1 MPSKSKAKG
10 NAWELEVAKFL
21 SDTYNESFLRVSSSG
36 AFVGGKNS
44 FRKAT
49 IDKAQLQSKK
59 GDIHPPMGWDHFNLE
74 CKSYADFPF
83 HQLWYADVKILDA
96 WIQQQKDV
104 EDEGDL
110 NLILIKISRK
120 EKWVVFPEN
129 LGFLT
134 DRYLQYKGW
143 YFVNWD
149 QFWSK
154 NHNLV
159 LIKKYSTEGLEISH
173 KISHLTSRPIPQTC
187 QA

>member
-21 SDTYNESFLRVSSSG
+21 SETYKESFIRIPSSG
-36 AFVGGKNS
+36 AFVGGKNN
-44 FRKAT
+44 FRKT
-49 IDKAQLQSKK
+49 QIDSAQLQGKK
-59 GDIHPPMGWDHFNLE
+59 GDIHPPETWKHWNIE

-120 EKWVVFPEN
+120 EKWVVFPQN
-129 LGFLT
+129 LGFQT
-134 DRYLQYKGW
+134 DRYLKYKGW
-143 YFVNWD
+143 MFVEWN
-149 QFWSK
+149 QFWSVIE
-154 NHNLV
+154 NRDLV
-159 LIKKYSTEGLEISH
+159 KKYSTESLILVPNS
-173 KISHLTSRPIPQTC
+173 PIVTE
-187 QA
+187 